1 MHASIPDVWSL
12 PLNEIPTGPVY
23 QPFTSAAR
31 AGWPPVATGGV
42 LSTLIV
48 SSTVTVAVP
57 SLALQNSFVPA
68 VSVVNVLSWQ
78 PLTAAPE
85 GSTVQSIDTFDRYQ
99 PEHSCGAGEHVKLT
113 LGTASARTGPKS
125 SSSHA
130 KAKSAAERTAHPGA
144 TATPQS
150 TAVLGRSPR
159 CALSPMRHL
168 SGREN

>member
-1 MHASIPDVWSL
+1 
-12 PLNEIPTGPVY
+12 
-23 QPFTSAAR
+23 
-31 AGWPPVATGGV
+31 
-42 LSTLIV
+42 
-48 SSTVTVAVP
+48 
-57 SLALQNSFVPA
+57 

-99 PEHSCGAGEHVKLT
+99 PEQSCGAGEHAKLT
-113 LGTASARTGPKS
+113 LGTASARAGPKS

-130 KAKSAAERTAHPGA
+130 KAKSAAKRTARPGA
-144 TATPQS
+144 TDQY

-159 CALSPMRHL
+159 CTHSPMRHP